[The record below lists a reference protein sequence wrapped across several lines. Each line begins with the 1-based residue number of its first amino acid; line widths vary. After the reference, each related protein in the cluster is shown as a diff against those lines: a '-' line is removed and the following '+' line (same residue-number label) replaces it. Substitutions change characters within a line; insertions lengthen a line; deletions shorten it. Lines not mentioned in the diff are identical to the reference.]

1 MNNRIANLRNA
12 IVAITNALIEKK
24 IEVTQIGMEAYVKSD
39 INGNPISINLPY
51 LSDNASEELIRA
63 IQGFLDHEVAHV
75 LFSDFKALNSVGDYL
90 LKSLANILED
100 ARIEKC
106 MAEKFRGSG
115 SNLDHTAHFFLEEM
129 ITPKFKE
136 VMAHPDVDETKI
148 MGILATPYLRSLSG
162 QSTFEIYM
170 RDKIHLLPNI
180 HAAIKHLAPQLQS
193 MQSSQDAVRLAKEI
207 YKALKSPE
215 DEKQPPQDQQQEE
228 ECDQQGNGQSNE
240 DEDEQPGGSGGGNSD
255 EDEGSDAD
263 GQQGAGEG
271 DDGDSE
277 EDGAGESSGDADE
290 QDEQGD
296 GGKGG
301 QSEDEDGGNESDG
314 KSERHQNKSD
324 KSNGKG
330 DSNEGNES
338 SDSENQTSE
347 KKKELRKLNLDAKA
361 ILQEIDKESAN
372 DFDASFAVQLSNEAK
387 DFACTAPYL
396 VYTNRY
402 DVIETL
408 KIGRNYKSSF
418 MDDLDRATNKITG
431 TIQKDL
437 ERLMVARSARTWEN
451 GLRQGKINQASLS
464 RLAVRDDRIFR
475 RKQENRSK
483 DVAVTLLID
492 CSGSMKGER
501 INTASQ
507 ASYAMSSVLD
517 RLNINHEVIGFTT
530 KNGDPHAKESFTH
543 NGKTI
548 RYTRTEGL
556 YMPVIK
562 GFNERLTLENRHR
575 FAWLPH
581 VRFLNTNVD
590 GECLQIA
597 AQRLSAQK
605 EARKIIMV
613 LSDGNP
619 NGSGPTPTL
628 NKHLKTTVQEISRSG
643 FEVIGIGINTQSVK
657 EFYPKNV
664 VLRSV
669 ADLPNTVIGELRSL
683 LLK

>member
-330 DSNEGNES
+330 DS
-338 SDSENQTSE
+338 
-347 KKKELRKLNLDAKA
+347 
-361 ILQEIDKESAN
+361 
-372 DFDASFAVQLSNEAK
+372 
-387 DFACTAPYL
+387 
-396 VYTNRY
+396 
-402 DVIETL
+402 
-408 KIGRNYKSSF
+408 
-418 MDDLDRATNKITG
+418 
-431 TIQKDL
+431 
-437 ERLMVARSARTWEN
+437 
-451 GLRQGKINQASLS
+451 
-464 RLAVRDDRIFR
+464 
-475 RKQENRSK
+475 
-483 DVAVTLLID
+483 
-492 CSGSMKGER
+492 
-501 INTASQ
+501 
-507 ASYAMSSVLD
+507 
-517 RLNINHEVIGFTT
+517 
-530 KNGDPHAKESFTH
+530 
-543 NGKTI
+543 
-548 RYTRTEGL
+548 
-556 YMPVIK
+556 
-562 GFNERLTLENRHR
+562 
-575 FAWLPH
+575 
-581 VRFLNTNVD
+581 
-590 GECLQIA
+590 
-597 AQRLSAQK
+597 
-605 EARKIIMV
+605 
-613 LSDGNP
+613 
-619 NGSGPTPTL
+619 
-628 NKHLKTTVQEISRSG
+628 
-643 FEVIGIGINTQSVK
+643 
-657 EFYPKNV
+657 
-664 VLRSV
+664 
-669 ADLPNTVIGELRSL
+669 
-683 LLK
+683 